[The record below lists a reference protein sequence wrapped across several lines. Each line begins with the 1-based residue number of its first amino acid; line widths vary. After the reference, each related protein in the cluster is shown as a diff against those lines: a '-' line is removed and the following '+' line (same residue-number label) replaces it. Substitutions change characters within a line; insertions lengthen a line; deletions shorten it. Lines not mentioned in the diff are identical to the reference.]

1 MTEVLAEGGAPEGC
15 EWRLLSSKQQLQHGC
30 RGATAGVTGPGGLV
44 GDTPYR
50 FSPLWLS
57 KTCEQG
63 GVEAYQL
70 VGMWCVLRMLIS
82 DTKADRR

>member
-1 MTEVLAEGGAPEGC
+1 VSAELETAITARLQSGDSGC
-15 EWRLLSSKQQLQHGC
+15 YWPR
-30 RGATAGVTGPGGLV
+30 RMV

-57 KTCEQG
+57 KTCRTGPG
-63 GVEAYQL
+63 GSLSVGGNVE
-70 VGMWCVLRMLIS
+70 CVLRMLIS